1 MAPHDLFDMKSIGN
15 SAGFRV
21 SMKTDVVDVLA
32 TGSEGDVPDGYSFRN
47 PYLGSN
53 GRGNVCS
60 LDMSDSSIPCE
71 FEYISRLYSA
81 VTASHKYFD

>member
-47 PYLGSN
+47 P
-53 GRGNVCS
+53 NVCS